1 MKRVIRNTLLLCIC
15 MLTAALSACQ
25 ATPDAPIVVQKDM
38 EQMIERADSAPPFAE
53 GDARL
58 AIRERYGFPAEYD
71 YRTEKGKLQIDVKA
85 GVDVPD
91 VYLMPIVRVAAR
103 DFTQEEVSRL
113 FDLLCGEK
121 TMYILPDRM
130 SKTQIEEQLIR
141 AKKNAAQ
148 LAASGNED
156 DISTAAYYADELV
169 PMLEE
174 LYASAQEDNE
184 LVPSD
189 GTRQHSG
196 RGTTN
201 KADDPYTSYLTIN
214 AIDGS
219 IIDRALGY

>member
-1 MKRVIRNTLLLCIC
+1 MIMKRTFVIALAILFLL
-15 MLTAALSACQ
+15 TACQ

-38 EQMIERADSAPPFAE
+38 EQMIERADSAPAFAE

-58 AIRERYGFPAEYD
+58 VIRERYGFPAEYD

-130 SKTQIEEQLIR
+130 SKAQIEEQLIR
-141 AKKNAAQ
+141 AKKDAAQ

-174 LYASAQEDNE
+174 MYASAPEDNE
-184 LVPSD
+184 LVLSD
-189 GTRQHSG
+189 GTLG
-196 RGTTN
+196 RMELT
-201 KADDPYTSYLTIN
+201 DPDGGGF
-214 AIDGS
+214 AGS
-219 IIDRALGY
+219 IPKSQPHVS